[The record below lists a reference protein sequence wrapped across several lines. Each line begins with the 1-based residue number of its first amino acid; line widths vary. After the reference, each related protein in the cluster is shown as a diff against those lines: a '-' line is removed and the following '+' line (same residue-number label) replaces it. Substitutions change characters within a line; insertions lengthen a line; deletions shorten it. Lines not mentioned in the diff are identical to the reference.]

1 MWLQELKEASLLVLY
16 SNLYETKFPL
26 IIGVH
31 KIGTICEL
39 VMLNVIIKGNIAD
52 ISLELSERVFDEWTT
67 DRKPRSNALYLICE
81 FIFNAHLRGNEKLRP
96 SLWTSVIL
104 VVVVVVAVV

>member
-1 MWLQELKEASLLVLY
+1 MQVPSNRFFNVCSMTYTASAFGQLWLQELKEASLLVLY

-52 ISLELSERVFDEWTT
+52 ISLELSERVFDE
-67 DRKPRSNALYLICE
+67 
-81 FIFNAHLRGNEKLRP
+81 
-96 SLWTSVIL
+96 
-104 VVVVVVAVV
+104 